1 MAEKVDKSKLKNLK
15 YEKLKPQD
23 YLMSNS
29 ISITDKKVLF

>member
-1 MAEKVDKSKLKNLK
+1 MAEKVDKSKLKNPK

-29 ISITDKKVLF
+29 LSITDKKFFF